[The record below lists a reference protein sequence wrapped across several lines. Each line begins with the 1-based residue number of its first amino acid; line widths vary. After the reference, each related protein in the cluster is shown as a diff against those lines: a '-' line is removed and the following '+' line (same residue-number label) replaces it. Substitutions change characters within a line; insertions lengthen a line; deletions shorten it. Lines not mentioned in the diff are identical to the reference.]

1 MVYCLQYDKV
11 QMEGSGE
18 MSQFRE
24 KLRRRVEVQTARDHT
39 RMRRWSRNREA
50 RILRTVDA
58 PFLLICIRV
67 CALCMAAGTLL
78 CVSGD
83 LAGWLRA
90 GSDEARLRFLRNAA
104 LSALVVWGC
113 LPPSSFP
120 APSRSC
126 ARGSIIRGSRSTGSR
141 ARANCVCRQSANCT
155 FALRFRQLGS
165 SSFCSRFY

>member
-1 MVYCLQYDKV
+1 
-11 QMEGSGE
+11 

-67 CALCMAAGTLL
+67 CALCMAAGTVL

-104 LSALVVWGC
+104 LSAVVVWG
-113 LPPSSFP
+113 LFAAIVIP
-120 APSRSC
+120 C
-126 ARGSIIRGSRSTGSR
+126 AVAQLRKGFDHPWFAQHRLTRKGKLRMSPKRKLHICIAVSAIGFVFFLLAFLLTR
-141 ARANCVCRQSANCT
+141 A
-155 FALRFRQLGS
+155 FA
-165 SSFCSRFY
+165 